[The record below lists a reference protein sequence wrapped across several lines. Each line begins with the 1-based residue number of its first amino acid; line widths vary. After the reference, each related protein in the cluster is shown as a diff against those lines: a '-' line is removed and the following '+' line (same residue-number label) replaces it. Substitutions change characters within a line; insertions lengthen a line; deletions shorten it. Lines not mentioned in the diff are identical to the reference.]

1 MFGPCS
7 RFDCKQQTLCF
18 VVLCKTRTQAWT
30 GNGSSDRKPDTR
42 VLNDWQQHLHPQ
54 TVFKDIHFFPVI
66 SYETV
71 CKSPSLLSLN

>member
-7 RFDCKQQTLCF
+7 RLDCKQQTLCF
-18 VVLCKTRTQAWT
+18 VVLCKTRTQAWK

-54 TVFKDIHFFPVI
+54 TVFKDIHSSLQFPMKQ
-66 SYETV
+66 SA
-71 CKSPSLLSLN
+71 SLQAFCP